1 MVAGDDR
8 IYVSR
13 YCRIDGLDGLD
24 DFDGL
29 DGFDDLE
36 RDSNLLIL
44 TNL

>member
-13 YCRIDGLDGLD
+13 YCRIDGLD

-29 DGFDDLE
+29 DGLDDLE